1 MDACCVPTGTP
12 DREKLTNYDM
22 DDRVLRKM
30 RLDSGVLNGLVILCL
45 LFLSI
50 ARAGATGALEYRVS
64 YRGIFSAGTD
74 MQIADLRLE
83 SRMLPDS
90 GGLSE
95 AGVEV
100 SSQAYPLVENLFP
113 IRYRFRSWTT
123 QDQGRLLGFETYEST
138 RKLRHRLYLR
148 DDSGVGVQRYDLKS
162 GEGRGEMAQ
171 LETGVAPVVA
181 AKGERL
187 LDRLGLLQRV
197 RQQNLHEQAAYR
209 FVVTNGRERLIYEI
223 TVVAAQSLAL
233 DGVSLPAW
241 KLRFDGRESG
251 GRASSK
257 PAHRPVYVW
266 LSQAPGHIPLR
277 VDSRQAIGLFRI
289 ELKDRPGLDQIAGLG
304 L

>member
-1 MDACCVPTGTP
+1 
-12 DREKLTNYDM
+12 M
-22 DDRVLRKM
+22 DDGVLRNM
-30 RLDSGVLNGLVILCL
+30 RLDSGVRNGLVVLCL
-45 LFLSI
+45 LFLLI
-50 ARAGATGALEYRVS
+50 ARAGASGALEYRVS

-148 DDSGVGVQRYDLKS
+148 DDSGVGVQRYDLKN

-197 RQQNLHEQAAYR
+197 RQQNLHKQAAYR
-209 FVVTNGRERLIYEI
+209 FVVTNGRKRFIYDI
-223 TVVAAQSLAL
+223 TVVAAQNLEL
-233 DGVSLPAW
+233 GGVSLPAW

-251 GRASSK
+251 ESDSPK

-277 VDSRQAIGLFRI
+277 VDSRQAIGLFRV
-289 ELKDRPGLDQIAGLG
+289 ELKGRPGLNQIAGLG